1 MANKYKKTCKRITK
15 RVTKF
20 ERKHPVL
27 TGTCYIATGISM
39 AASIVAYP
47 INKIRINRA
56 LKEMGEIPPENTA
69 PQIVQQPENATNTAA
84 DNSNG

>member
-1 MANKYKKTCKRITK
+1 MASYKKTCKKITK
-15 RVTKF
+15 KVTKF

-47 INKIRINRA
+47 INRIRINRA
-56 LKEMGEIPPENTA
+56 LKAMGEQENTDQQNA
-69 PQIVQQPENATNTAA
+69 QQPENAVNAAA

>member
-1 MANKYKKTCKRITK
+1 MASYKKTCKKITK
-15 RVTKF
+15 KVTKF

-47 INKIRINRA
+47 INRIRINRA
-56 LKEMGEIPPENTA
+56 LREMGDPEIT
-69 PQIVQQPENATNTAA
+69 QQPENAANAGA
-84 DNSNG
+84 DGNNING

>member
-1 MANKYKKTCKRITK
+1 MANTYKKTCKRITRK
-15 RVTKF
+15 VTKF

-47 INKIRINRA
+47 INRIRINRA
-56 LKEMGEIPPENTA
+56 LKAMGEQENIDQNA
-69 PQIVQQPENATNTAA
+69 QQPENAANAA
-84 DNSNG
+84 TDNSNG

>member
-1 MANKYKKTCKRITK
+1 MANTYKKTCKKITK
-15 RVTKF
+15 KVTKF

-47 INKIRINRA
+47 INRIRINRA
-56 LKEMGEIPPENTA
+56 LKAMGEQENIDQNA
-69 PQIVQQPENATNTAA
+69 QQPDAANAAT
-84 DNSNG
+84 DNG

>member
-1 MANKYKKTCKRITK
+1 MANTYKKTCKRITK
-15 RVTKF
+15 KVTKF
-20 ERKHPVL
+20 EKKHPML

-47 INKIRINRA
+47 INRIRINRA
-56 LKEMGEIPPENTA
+56 LKAMGEQENIDQQNA
-69 PQIVQQPENATNTAA
+69 QQPENAVNAAA

>member
-1 MANKYKKTCKRITK
+1 MANTYKKTCKKITK
-15 RVTKF
+15 KVTKF

-27 TGTCYIATGISM
+27 TGTCYIASGISL

-47 INKIRINRA
+47 INKIRSNRV
-56 LKEMGEIPPENTA
+56 LKTMGEQENIDQQNA
-69 PQIVQQPENATNTAA
+69 QQPENAANAAA